1 MFENLRFIQ
10 ENDSADP
17 TFLEVLLAYN
27 GYHAICW
34 HRMNHAIWTHLKL
47 RALARFSANVCRI
60 FTGIE
65 IHPEAKIGKNFYIDH
80 GTGAVIGQTAISGD
94 EVTIFHGVTLGGVG
108 RDGES
113 GKRHPT
119 VKDRAMIG
127 SGAQVLG
134 NITIGEGA
142 KIGSNSVVLHDV
154 PDGKTALGIPARV
167 VGGDGKARAY
177 GLPSLKE
184 TENITF
190 TIDCILREMGEIKRE
205 LDMPSLP
212 ECDKVKPKKKVTKK
226 RSAKKKAVQK

>member
-10 ENDSADP
+10 QNDSADP

-34 HRMNHAIWTHLKL
+34 HRMNYAIWTKLKL
-47 RALARFSANVCRI
+47 RALARFSANICRI
-60 FTGIE
+60 FTGVE
-65 IHPEAKIGKNFYIDH
+65 IHPEAQIGKNLFIDH
-80 GTGAVIGQTAISGD
+80 GAGIVIGQTSVIGD

-108 RDGES
+108 RDGET

-119 VKDRAMIG
+119 VKERAMIG

-167 VGGDGKARAY
+167 VGGDDKSRAY
-177 GLPSLKE
+177 GLPSRAE
-184 TENITF
+184 TDNITF

-205 LDMPSLP
+205 LDMPAKAD
-212 ECDKVKPKKKVTKK
+212 CDKVKPVKKKA
-226 RSAKKKAVQK
+226 AKKKKAS